1 MTANKV
7 LRLTHGDVPLPVF
20 LPDATLGAVRGTDA
34 TDLENVGIQAVVM
47 NVFHLMQKPG
57 SSTIAALGG
66 LHDMAGWRRPIIT
79 DSGGFQA
86 YSMIRQNP
94 KWGKISDAGIRFKPE
109 NGDREFQLTPEKSVQ
124 LQLAYGADVVICLDD
139 CTHVDDTPEEQEFAV
154 VRTVRWAKRCKEEFQ
169 RQVKQRKQATDAP
182 RPQIFGVIQG
192 GGNLELRKR
201 CAESLLEIGFDGF
214 GYGGWPLDA
223 DGKLLTHIL
232 GATRSY
238 IPAEFPMHALGVG
251 QPENVRVCYDL
262 GYEIFDSA
270 LPTRDARNGRMY
282 VWKTD
287 PENPDFSHAPRWY
300 DSLYIDDDKHIK
312 DDRPFSPH
320 CDCLTCTRYSV
331 GYLRHLHKAND
342 TLYYRL
348 ATLHNLRFMTQL
360 MNALRLPAPAVQ
372 ELETETEE

>member
-1 MTANKV
+1 LPTAIV
-7 LRLTHGDVPLPVF
+7 SRLAQVPL
-20 LPDATLGAVRGTDA
+20 AAK
-34 TDLENVGIQAVVM
+34 VV
-47 NVFHLMQKPG
+47 
-57 SSTIAALGG
+57 AALSIALLPLGIVA
-66 LHDMAGWRRPIIT
+66 LLSAWNNY
-79 DSGGFQA
+79 A
-86 YSMIRQNP
+86 ALVAVNP
-94 KWGKISDAGIRFKPE
+94 HI
-109 NGDREFQLTPEKSVQ
+109 
-124 LQLAYGADVVICLDD
+124 GA
-139 CTHVDDTPEEQEFAV
+139 
-154 VRTVRWAKRCKEEFQ
+154 
-169 RQVKQRKQATDAP
+169 
-182 RPQIFGVIQG
+182 
-192 GGNLELRKR
+192 
-201 CAESLLEIGFDGF
+201 
-214 GYGGWPLDA
+214 
-223 DGKLLTHIL
+223 
-232 GATRSY
+232 
-238 IPAEFPMHALGVG
+238 MHALGVG
-251 QPENVRVCYDL
+251 QPENVRVCYGL